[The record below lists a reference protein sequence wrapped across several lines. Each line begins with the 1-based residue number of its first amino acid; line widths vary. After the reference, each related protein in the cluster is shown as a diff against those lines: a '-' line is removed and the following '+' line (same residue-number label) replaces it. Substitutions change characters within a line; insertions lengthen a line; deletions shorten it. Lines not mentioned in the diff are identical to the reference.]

1 MREDAKNPLR
11 IPLPGGVRQLLR
23 RLEEN
28 GFEGWVVGGCVR
40 DALLGKTPHD
50 FDLCTN
56 ADPAQMHRCFAGLH
70 LIDTGL
76 RHGTVTARV
85 DHISYEVT
93 TYRADGVYEDGRRPS
108 AVRFVRS
115 IEEDL
120 ARRDFTIN
128 AMAWH
133 PVRGLADPF
142 GGRQDLTAGRIRC
155 VGDAAARLSEDA
167 LRILRALR
175 FASVL
180 GFSLEPETERAVRQE
195 KSRLLQIAPER
206 IREELLR
213 LLCGEGAARV
223 LEDYAEVFFEI
234 LPPLRPMQ
242 GFDQRNPHHD
252 KDVWRHTLAAV
263 AAAPPDPLLRLAALL
278 HDAGKPGCFSL
289 DAQGVG
295 HFFGHAQRSAE
306 IADRLLRG
314 LHCDGETRRCA
325 VELVRL
331 HGLPLTLQPRL
342 LRRRMARLG
351 PQQLLRLIALQRA
364 DVAAQAPALREQRLA
379 DLDAVEAAARRL
391 IDQSPCLSV
400 AGMAVGGRDLLARGV
415 PQGPQIGR
423 LLHRLL
429 EELLDGDLANEREA
443 LLARLEEMLRE
454 EKSCRRE

>member
-1 MREDAKNPLR
+1 M
-11 IPLPGGVRQLLR
+11 I
-23 RLEEN
+23 
-28 GFEGWVVGGCVR
+28 
-40 DALLGKTPHD
+40 
-50 FDLCTN
+50 
-56 ADPAQMHRCFAGLH
+56 
-70 LIDTGL
+70 
-76 RHGTVTARV
+76 
-85 DHISYEVT
+85 
-93 TYRADGVYEDGRRPS
+93 
-108 AVRFVRS
+108 
-115 IEEDL
+115 
-120 ARRDFTIN
+120 
-128 AMAWH
+128 
-133 PVRGLADPF
+133 
-142 GGRQDLTAGRIRC
+142 
-155 VGDAAARLSEDA
+155 
-167 LRILRALR
+167 
-175 FASVL
+175 
-180 GFSLEPETERAVRQE
+180 
-195 KSRLLQIAPER
+195 
-206 IREELLR
+206 
-213 LLCGEGAARV
+213 CGEDAARV

-242 GFDQRNPHHD
+242 GFDQHNPHHD

-331 HGLPLTLQPRL
+331 HGLPLTPQPRL

-351 PQQLLRLIALQRA
+351 TPQLLRLIALQRA

-423 LLHRLL
+423 LLRRLL

-454 EKSCRRE
+454 GKSCRRE